1 MNAQGL
7 SKAGVLSIV
16 AATVVFATSTVF
28 AGDKPSMSGSSM
40 ELKPKAV
47 TQGKVD
53 VKNLDEQVSHLEVI
67 DSMGNAYLLIPL
79 KTAEGKS
86 AVMAQDGKIIVE
98 YVHPYME
105 PMNR

>member
-1 MNAQGL
+1 MNDQGL

-16 AATVVFATSTVF
+16 AATMLFAASTVF
-28 AGDKPSMSGSSM
+28 AGDKPSMSGSSV

-47 TQGKVD
+47 AQGMVD
-53 VKNLDEQVSHLEVI
+53 VKNLDEQVSHLEVV

-79 KTAEGKS
+79 KTAQGKGP
-86 AVMAQDGKIIVE
+86 VVAQDGKIIVE

>member
-7 SKAGVLSIV
+7 PKAGALSIV
-16 AATVVFATSTVF
+16 AVTMLFAASTVF
-28 AGDKPSMSGSSM
+28 AGDKPSMSSSV

-47 TQGKVD
+47 PQVKMD
-53 VKNLDEQVSHLEVI
+53 VKDLDEQVSHLEVI

-79 KTAEGKS
+79 KTTAGNKPVV
-86 AVMAQDGKIIVE
+86 AADGKIIVE